1 MSLNLFIVADYKII
15 MAAKM
20 GDIQPKR
27 LICQDPGLLSIF
39 NMSLTD
45 KQTQQHLFNIE
56 KTLCNKNFTGTVNNI
71 AEVVDISQLKV
82 KNVTKIF
89 IFLNN
94 FTFLCC

>member
-71 AEVVDISQLKV
+71 AEVVDISLKYSFFSITLLFYV
-82 KNVTKIF
+82 VDASL
-89 IFLNN
+89 FL
-94 FTFLCC
+94 

>member
-1 MSLNLFIVADYKII
+1 MSLNLFIVVDYKII

-71 AEVVDISQLKV
+71 AEVVDISLKYSFFSITLLFYV
-82 KNVTKIF
+82 VDASL
-89 IFLNN
+89 FL
-94 FTFLCC
+94 